1 MEFILS
7 GCMEAIRLLFG
18 GDGQTWSAVAAT
30 LQVSSGSMVVSLIL
44 GIPLGFLLGYFDFPG
59 KRQARLLVDTAL
71 ALPTVFIGLVVY
83 AFISNR
89 GPLGE
94 MGLLFTLPGIAIG
107 QTILAL
113 PVVIALS
120 ATAVES
126 MDRHLRTLLISLGAS
141 RQQLLLS
148 SLWEVR
154 YGVLAAGLTAYG
166 RVMTEVGIS
175 MMVGGNIKWHTR
187 TITTAIALETGKGMF
202 ATAIALGLVLI
213 AIAFAVLDEETAQL
227 RILLQINGDDA
238 FGDDTFSAVQRAVLA
253 ISLDLVDRC
262 EGIAAVAVTVCSRA
276 YWQQHR
282 Q

>member
-1 MEFILS
+1 MDFILA
-7 GCMEAIRLLFG
+7 GFIEAIRLLFS
-18 GDGQTWSAVAAT
+18 GDDQTWSAVAAT
-30 LQVSSGSMVVSLIL
+30 LQASTGSMVASLII
-44 GIPLGFLLGYFDFPG
+44 GIPLGFVLGYLDFPG
-59 KRQARLLVDTAL
+59 RRQARLLVDTAL

-126 MDRHLRTLLISLGAS
+126 MDRHLRTLLIALGAS
-141 RQQLLLS
+141 RRQLLLS

-187 TITTAIALETGKGMF
+187 TITTAIALETSKGMF
-202 ATAIALGLVLI
+202 ATGIALGLVLI
-213 AIAFAVLDEETAQL
+213 GIAFAV
-227 RILLQINGDDA
+227 N
-238 FGDDTFSAVQRAVLA
+238 
-253 ISLDLVDRC
+253 ISLSFLRNK
-262 EGIAAVAVTVCSRA
+262 
-276 YWQQHR
+276 
-282 Q
+282 

>member
-1 MEFILS
+1 MDFILA
-7 GCMEAIRLLFG
+7 GFIQAIHLLFG
-18 GDGQTWSAVAAT
+18 GDAQTWSAVAAT
-30 LQVSSGSMVVSLIL
+30 LKASSGSMAASLLI
-44 GIPLGFLLGYFDFPG
+44 GVPAGFLLGYFDFPT
-59 KRQARLLVDTAL
+59 KRQLRLLVDTAL
-71 ALPTVFIGLVVY
+71 ALPTVFIGLMVY
-83 AFISNR
+83 AFITNR
-89 GPLGE
+89 GPLGQFD
-94 MGLLFTLPGIAIG
+94 LLFTLRGIAIG

-141 RQQLLLS
+141 RTQLLMS

-202 ATAIALGLVLI
+202 ATGIALGVVLI
-213 AIAFAVLDEETAQL
+213 VIAFSVNVCLSFL
-227 RILLQINGDDA
+227 R
-238 FGDDTFSAVQRAVLA
+238 R
-253 ISLDLVDRC
+253 R
-262 EGIAAVAVTVCSRA
+262 
-276 YWQQHR
+276 
-282 Q
+282 

>member
-1 MEFILS
+1 MDFLFAGLI
-7 GCMEAIRLLFG
+7 EAFRLLFG

-30 LQVSSGSMVVSLIL
+30 VKASSGSMAASLML
-44 GIPLGFLLGYFDFPG
+44 GIPLGFVLGYFDFPA
-59 KRQARLLVDTAL
+59 KRQVRLLVDTAL
-71 ALPTVFIGLVVY
+71 ALPTVFIGLLVY

-89 GPLGE
+89 GPLGH

-126 MDRHLRTLLISLGAS
+126 MDRHLRTLLIALGAN
-141 RQQLLLS
+141 RRQLLFS

-154 YGVLAAGLTAYG
+154 YGILAAGLTAYG

-202 ATAIALGLVLI
+202 ATGIALGLVLI
-213 AIAFAVLDEETAQL
+213 AIAFVVNGGLSFL
-227 RILLQINGDDA
+227 RKK
-238 FGDDTFSAVQRAVLA
+238 
-253 ISLDLVDRC
+253 
-262 EGIAAVAVTVCSRA
+262 
-276 YWQQHR
+276 
-282 Q
+282 

>member
-1 MEFILS
+1 MDFIFA
-7 GCMEAIRLLFG
+7 GFIEAIRLLFG

-30 LQVSSGSMVVSLIL
+30 LKASSGSMAASLIL
-44 GIPLGFLLGYFDFPG
+44 GIPLGFVLGYFEFPA
-59 KRQARLLVDTAL
+59 KRQVRLLVDTAL

-94 MGLLFTLPGIAIG
+94 MGLLFTLTGIAIG

-113 PVVIALS
+113 PVVVALS

-141 RQQLLLS
+141 RWQLLLS

-202 ATAIALGLVLI
+202 ATGIALGLVLI
-213 AIAFAVLDEETAQL
+213 AIAFGVNVCLSFL
-227 RILLQINGDDA
+227 RKK
-238 FGDDTFSAVQRAVLA
+238 
-253 ISLDLVDRC
+253 
-262 EGIAAVAVTVCSRA
+262 
-276 YWQQHR
+276 
-282 Q
+282 

>member
-1 MEFILS
+1 MDFILA
-7 GCMEAIRLLFG
+7 GFIEAIRLLLG
-18 GDGQTWSAVAAT
+18 GDDQTWSAVAAT
-30 LQVSSGSMVVSLIL
+30 IKASSGSMAASLIL
-44 GIPLGFLLGYFDFPG
+44 GVPMGFLLGYFDFPT
-59 KRQARLLVDTAL
+59 KRQVRLVVDTAL

-94 MGLLFTLPGIAIG
+94 MGLLFTLTGIAIG
-107 QTILAL
+107 QTFLAL

-141 RQQLLLS
+141 RWQLLFS

-154 YGVLAAGLTAYG
+154 FGVLAAGLTAYG

-202 ATAIALGLVLI
+202 ATGIALGLVLLV
-213 AIAFAVLDEETAQL
+213 IAFGVNVGLSFI
-227 RILLQINGDDA
+227 RKK
-238 FGDDTFSAVQRAVLA
+238 
-253 ISLDLVDRC
+253 
-262 EGIAAVAVTVCSRA
+262 
-276 YWQQHR
+276 
-282 Q
+282 

>member
-1 MEFILS
+1 MDFIS
-7 GCMEAIRLLFG
+7 AGFIEAIRLLFG
-18 GDGQTWSAVAAT
+18 GDGQTWSAVVAT
-30 LQVSSGSMVVSLIL
+30 LKASTGSMVTSLTI
-44 GIPLGFLLGYFDFPG
+44 GIPLGFILGYYDFPA
-59 KRQARLLVDTAL
+59 KRQLRLLVDTAL

-94 MGLLFTLPGIAIG
+94 MGLLFTLTGIVIG

-126 MDRHLRTLLISLGAS
+126 MDRHLRTLLIALGAS
-141 RQQLLLS
+141 RRQLVLS

-154 YGVLAAGLTAYG
+154 YGMLAAGLTAYG

-202 ATAIALGLVLI
+202 STGIALGLVLI
-213 AIAFAVLDEETAQL
+213 AIAFGVNICLSFL
-227 RILLQINGDDA
+227 R
-238 FGDDTFSAVQRAVLA
+238 RK
-253 ISLDLVDRC
+253 
-262 EGIAAVAVTVCSRA
+262 
-276 YWQQHR
+276 
-282 Q
+282 

>member
-1 MEFILS
+1 MDFILA
-7 GCMEAIRLLFG
+7 GFIEAVRLLLG

-30 LQVSSGSMVVSLIL
+30 VKASSASMAASLFL
-44 GIPLGFLLGYFDFPG
+44 GVPLGFLLGYFDFPA
-59 KRQARLLVDTAL
+59 KRQVRLLVDTAL

-94 MGLLFTLPGIAIG
+94 MGLLFTLSGIAIG

-113 PVVIALS
+113 PVVVALS

-126 MDRHLRTLLISLGAS
+126 MDRHLRTLLISLGAN
-141 RQQLLLS
+141 RWQLLFS

-202 ATAIALGLVLI
+202 STGIALGLVLV
-213 AIAFAVLDEETAQL
+213 AIAFGVNVCLSFL
-227 RILLQINGDDA
+227 RKK
-238 FGDDTFSAVQRAVLA
+238 
-253 ISLDLVDRC
+253 
-262 EGIAAVAVTVCSRA
+262 
-276 YWQQHR
+276 
-282 Q
+282 